1 MSEKVCAGCR
11 FVRMTIKPPQGS
23 EQKELIVT
31 CEKGHA
37 PIWLFSGGECED
49 YQPKAINQTQEQK

>member
-1 MSEKVCAGCR
+1 
-11 FVRMTIKPPQGS
+11 MTIKPPQGS

-37 PIWLFSGGECED
+37 PIWLFSGGDCED
-49 YQPKAINQTQEQK
+49 YQPKATNQKQEQK